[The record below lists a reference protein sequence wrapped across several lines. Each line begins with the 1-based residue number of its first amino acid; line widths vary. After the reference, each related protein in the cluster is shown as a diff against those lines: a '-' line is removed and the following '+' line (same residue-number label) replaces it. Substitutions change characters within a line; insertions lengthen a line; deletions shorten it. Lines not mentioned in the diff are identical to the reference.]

1 MKKTLMAVLCLLCTA
16 TMATGLASCGVLGGG
31 TTGGNS
37 SSSSSSS
44 APIVTYTLNK
54 TDYGTVKF
62 GASLDASALK
72 LNGSD
77 GSSVA
82 VTAAMTDWNTNS
94 VGNKTLTV
102 SYKGATVGTVSY
114 TVKYEVKFAVN
125 GEVID
130 TQMVLSKDEIKMPA
144 DPEVAGM
151 EFTGWAMPD
160 TLTGNATIV
169 AQFEGVVTEPGTL
182 SVVSS
187 EGEESDTYVFAHTAD
202 DFLSLETSYSDALS
216 ENDYEVQT
224 SNNNL
229 VVTKGEDILLI
240 YAEKSGV
247 TELTVTTT
255 DNNGYEL
262 SVTKTIV
269 VKPQSFL
276 INAKELPSG
285 AIEDVYALGSMD
297 VNKNVV
303 THDLTLSLGVEAGIG
318 EGLKENI
325 VWESNSTKASVV
337 KDASS
342 QNGKVTLAT
351 TGEAEPVE
359 FTAKFIVDGEVYGTS
374 KYEVRC
380 VYEGVNVGT
389 YNELV
394 KATKAGDAVVLTS
407 NIEFPKVKAEIDV
420 IEMQTTYDDQYY
432 KNLDE
437 TEPDKEH
444 KAMIKTLI
452 QFRNDVHGNG
462 FTVNAHNATIGLLN
476 ATGDPIF
483 AGPLNF
489 VAMANSGSSAIS
501 VKGQDNV
508 CFAVFEGVTLNN
520 VELKGCDLI
529 PKDGMVDLTDLN
541 YAGTTVEVFGDN
553 VTIQYSRITNGRTVL
568 RIFGDANDASK
579 VIHVDIK
586 NSVLKGAREFIL
598 RMGSNCFVDSET
610 EYSPNLPG
618 DTGTAY
624 NTKLNYNSLSAA
636 EKEAYDEK
644 YIKTF
649 VNIENSVFQDAGIF
663 AIGIDSHFSGEALD
677 RGNQFT
683 SVLGAAAANWK
694 ELAKTSYGAKL
705 TFQGEVKMYT
715 WKLLDDIDSSTLIEI
730 NGNPN
735 ADDDEEDN
743 LTAALEFDV
752 GAMVRHVCTKEGSDL
767 ASIIATKGEGEN
779 ALEYVHAG
787 IAFFGGGKN
796 YGVFENAAGNA
807 LTGFEVSL
815 ADVQKGFLTA
825 AAGTEN
831 FYFLLYSNESS
842 FTYDVQ
848 EKELVDGTMDKVL
861 KGDNK

>member
-1 MKKTLMAVLCLLCTA
+1 MAVLCLLCTA
-16 TMATGLASCGVLGGG
+16 TMATGLASCGGLGGG

-325 VWESNSTKASVV
+325 VWESNSAKASVV

-432 KNLDE
+432 KNMYGKDYK
-437 TEPDKEH
+437 T
-444 KAMIKTLI
+444 MIKTLI

-462 FTVNAHNATIGLLN
+462 FTVNAHNATVGLLE

-489 VAMANSGSSAIS
+489 VAMADSGSSLIS

-579 VIHVDIK
+579 VIHVDVK

-598 RMGSNCFVDSET
+598 RMGSNSFVDDNT
-610 EYSPNLPG
+610 VWSPNLPG
-618 DTGTAY
+618 DTGEAY
-624 NTKLNYNSLSAA
+624 NTKLNYNSLTAEQKAA
-636 EKEAYDEK
+636 HDEK

-649 VNIENSVFQDAGIF
+649 VSVENSVFQDAGIF

-683 SVLGAAAANWK
+683 SVLGESAANWK
-694 ELAKTSYGAKL
+694 DLAKTSYGAKL
-705 TFQGEVKMYT
+705 TFQGEVKMYN

-730 NGNPN
+730 SSA
-735 ADDDEEDN
+735 ADDD
-743 LTAALEFDV
+743 LKAALEFDV

-815 ADVQKGFLTA
+815 ADVGKDFLKA
-825 AAGTEN
+825 AAGEQK
-831 FYFLLYSNESS
+831 FYFLLYDNESS